1 MRVATRLAELWTL
14 LERELPWNG
23 RRSAPSLQRFDRKG
37 IPGMGEGTLDFAE
50 LRSGRGAAGFAA
62 RDPLW
67 TRLADGDHP
76 RGTRSGPA
84 APTRTALDGAE
95 LPRSGR
101 SPWVFAGRQ
110 LAKTTN
116 PANTASRHPADAP
129 ARISSGTPIAP
140 ARRPRRD
147 GTPAP
152 APAAIW
158 AFPPPSPWPRPRPA
172 APAAEA
178 EPRTRGDAIPGFG
191 LHLCLWTTGVSYPQN
206 TCSTVDNSIKT
217 VDNLWITQRSR
228 PLCQVALPT
237 GMSEPSDTWWR
248 V

>member
-1 MRVATRLAELWTL
+1 MGGH
-14 LERELPWNG
+14 G
-23 RRSAPSLQRFDRKG
+23 RDEQGKSASC
-37 IPGMGEGTLDFAE
+37 PGMGGDLRRVCSVLTEKASWGWVRVHWILQNCALDVEPLDSPPGT
-50 LRSGRGAAGFAA
+50 RSGPASPRGITLAGRAP
-62 RDPLW
+62 DPLW

-172 APAAEA
+172 APAAA
-178 EPRTRGDAIPGFG
+178 
-191 LHLCLWTTGVSYPQN
+191 C
-206 TCSTVDNSIKT
+206 CSCCC
-217 VDNLWITQRSR
+217 
-228 PLCQVALPT
+228 P
-237 GMSEPSDTWWR
+237 PSPPWLSPFP
-248 V
+248 